1 VPPPTEQPYD
11 WQRFWIH
18 FVFGALFGAL
28 IGFFSWFRNWY
39 PGLSVW
45 HCIVIP
51 SLALALL
58 GGIYGD
64 RFWERLLSFIGRWG
78 WWV

>member
-1 VPPPTEQPYD
+1 VSRPTEQPYD

-18 FVFGALFGAL
+18 FVFGALLGAL
-28 IGFFSWFRNWY
+28 IGFFSWFRPWY
-39 PGLSVW
+39 PGLSMW
-45 HCIVIP
+45 HCIAIP